1 MDIASF
7 ARGHAV
13 AVRILVNL
21 IYVAL
26 LVWSITQGHWP
37 YGLIIVPFLAYGT
50 WRLWVLLRRVR
61 VRTQGNDTA
70 SIQPP
75 EETNW

>member
-1 MDIASF
+1 VDIASF

-13 AVRILVNL
+13 AVRIPVNL

-50 WRLWVLLRRVR
+50 WRLWVLLRRFR
-61 VRTQGNDTA
+61 VRTQGHDTA
-70 SIQPP
+70 STQPP

>member
-1 MDIASF
+1 MNIASF

-26 LVWSITQGHWP
+26 LVWSTTQGYWP
-37 YGLIIVPFLAYGT
+37 YGLIIVPFLAYGS
-50 WRLWVLLRRVR
+50 WRLWVLLRRFR
-61 VRTQGNDTA
+61 VRTKGHDATPQH
-70 SIQPP
+70 P